1 MNAMPGFSDM
11 YASANRRRD
20 EATAELQRMREANAM
35 VPDAAAA
42 MIALANTTAPG
53 ATAAVAPAAAS
64 DASGYNSDDTIGFPD
79 GSQLSELLAGQGG
92 APTITAY

>member
-1 MNAMPGFSDM
+1 MNAMPGFNDV

-42 MIALANTTAPG
+42 RSCGTHSDQTVTTMNHL
-53 ATAAVAPAAAS
+53 TQCTIDNKAS
-64 DASGYNSDDTIGFPD
+64 C
-79 GSQLSELLAGQGG
+79 
-92 APTITAY
+92 